1 MNTNKPVGGIF
12 LHPVREHG
20 VDGITRF
27 EALSKVIGH
36 WIRQARQGKV
46 TMEEAWQAVCE
57 HNAALIRPPWDEAEL
72 RREFEALLDVDAINH
87 PPMPSVEP
95 PDRSEDAIAASFVGE
110 VGNAWRYVPASGIWR
125 HWNGHQWVH
134 DRVGAIREEIR
145 IACRKAAIGLESGPA
160 RRIASNRTITAVQSI
175 VSADPAIA
183 TAPEAWDRDEMLL
196 NTRDGILDLTSGNLQ
211 DPDPDALMSR
221 CAAASV
227 GSAYPLWLSFLDQV
241 CGRDH
246 SLVAYLAR
254 VCGYCLTGS
263 TREQVFFFLHGD
275 GANGKSVFLSTIS
288 TVLGSYATTA
298 PSDAFMSSRSDR
310 HPTDMAGLAGA
321 RLVTITETEADRNW
335 AESRI
340 KAITGGE
347 LISARFMHRDFFQY
361 RPNCKLIIAGNHL
374 PNLST
379 TGEAMRRRL
388 HIVPFAVTIPAD
400 KRDKDLANRLLQER
414 DGILRWMV
422 DGCADWQR
430 IGLSPPDAVTDARDA
445 YFREE
450 DIIGQ
455 WIEAC
460 CETNHAFE
468 TLSSDLY
475 GSWKAW
481 AEREG
486 HEARSPKS
494 LGEALRLNG
503 FRAARTNRGRIWQ
516 GIRLRSRGG
525 AAQ

>member
-1 MNTNKPVGGIF
+1 
-12 LHPVREHG
+12 
-20 VDGITRF
+20 
-27 EALSKVIGH
+27 
-36 WIRQARQGKV
+36 
-46 TMEEAWQAVCE
+46 
-57 HNAALIRPPWDEAEL
+57 
-72 RREFEALLDVDAINH
+72 
-87 PPMPSVEP
+87 
-95 PDRSEDAIAASFVGE
+95 
-110 VGNAWRYVPASGIWR
+110 
-125 HWNGHQWVH
+125 
-134 DRVGAIREEIR
+134 
-145 IACRKAAIGLESGPA
+145 
-160 RRIASNRTITAVQSI
+160 
-175 VSADPAIA
+175 
-183 TAPEAWDRDEMLL
+183 
-196 NTRDGILDLTSGNLQ
+196 
-211 DPDPDALMSR
+211 
-221 CAAASV
+221 
-227 GSAYPLWLSFLDQV
+227 
-241 CGRDH
+241 
-246 SLVAYLAR
+246 
-254 VCGYCLTGS
+254 
-263 TREQVFFFLHGD
+263 
-275 GANGKSVFLSTIS
+275 
-288 TVLGSYATTA
+288 
-298 PSDAFMSSRSDR
+298 
-310 HPTDMAGLAGA
+310 
-321 RLVTITETEADRNW
+321 
-335 AESRI
+335 
-340 KAITGGE
+340 
-347 LISARFMHRDFFQY
+347 
-361 RPNCKLIIAGNHL
+361 
-374 PNLST
+374 
-379 TGEAMRRRL
+379 MRRRL